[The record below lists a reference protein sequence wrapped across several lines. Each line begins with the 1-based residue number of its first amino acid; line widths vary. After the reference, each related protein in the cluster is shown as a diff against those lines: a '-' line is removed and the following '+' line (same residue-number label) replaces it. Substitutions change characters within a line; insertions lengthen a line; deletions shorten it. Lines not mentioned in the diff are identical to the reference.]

1 MSEDERKKVHAFD
14 SDLEGSVG
22 LTSVKNDFPEC
33 FTSAGI
39 HERGNYLAAAGF
51 GSKEGNLGIFATF
64 SAFMEMVISEITMSR
79 LNEANV
85 LAHFSHAG
93 VDHMSDNTCHFGLNN
108 FFADNYV
115 EEGSP
120 TGLYFPADVNQ
131 MDSVVKRIF
140 HDHGLRFIFSNRSK
154 TPLILDSNGDSFYGK
169 GYEFTPGVDEIIR
182 EGDAGWI
189 ISYGDML
196 HRCLHVVEEYR
207 EKGIKIGLINK
218 PTLNSVDED
227 IMAKIGKSPFV
238 LVIESLNSRTGLG
251 VRFGTWLLERG
262 LAPNY
267 DYMGTTRP
275 GNCGQEE
282 QILHQGLGV
291 DNIKE
296 KLSNLL

>member
-1 MSEDERKKVHAFD
+1 M
-14 SDLEGSVG
+14 
-22 LTSVKNDFPEC
+22 
-33 FTSAGI
+33 
-39 HERGNYLAAAGF
+39 
-51 GSKEGNLGIFATF
+51 
-64 SAFMEMVISEITMSR
+64 
-79 LNEANV
+79 
-85 LAHFSHAG
+85 
-93 VDHMSDNTCHFGLNN
+93 
-108 FFADNYV
+108 
-115 EEGSP
+115 
-120 TGLYFPADVNQ
+120 
-131 MDSVVKRIF
+131 
-140 HDHGLRFIFSNRSK
+140 
-154 TPLILDSNGDSFYGK
+154 
-169 GYEFTPGVDEIIR
+169 
-182 EGDAGWI
+182 
-189 ISYGDML
+189 
-196 HRCLHVVEEYR
+196 HVVEEYR
-207 EKGIKIGLINK
+207 EKGINIGLINK

>member
-1 MSEDERKKVHAFD
+1 M
-14 SDLEGSVG
+14 
-22 LTSVKNDFPEC
+22 
-33 FTSAGI
+33 
-39 HERGNYLAAAGF
+39 
-51 GSKEGNLGIFATF
+51 
-64 SAFMEMVISEITMSR
+64 
-79 LNEANV
+79 
-85 LAHFSHAG
+85 
-93 VDHMSDNTCHFGLNN
+93 
-108 FFADNYV
+108 
-115 EEGSP
+115 
-120 TGLYFPADVNQ
+120 
-131 MDSVVKRIF
+131 
-140 HDHGLRFIFSNRSK
+140 
-154 TPLILDSNGDSFYGK
+154 ILDSNGDSFYGK